1 MATLHKSVE
10 MRQKEE
16 VMGFGQKIECEV
28 VRQKRPL
35 NLRVW
40 LSEKASLRFVYVRV
54 KVMSF

>member
-1 MATLHKSVE
+1 MTTLQKSVKLS
-10 MRQKEE
+10 QKEE
-16 VMGFGQKIECEV
+16 VVGFGQKIEFEV

-40 LSEKASLRFVYVRV
+40 LSEEASLRFVYVSV